1 MAASLGAESERWCI
15 VLVVVERDGSLVLV
29 VEPTRVAVPC
39 PQCGELSRRQHS
51 HYDRHPL
58 DLPWR
63 GKTVRMRVHSRRWFC
78 DTPTCP
84 RKIFAERFDGALARY
99 ARRRTAPQSCSRA
112 LPCRLAA
119 KVALASRGRLECR

>member
-1 MAASLGAESERWCI
+1 MAASPGAESERWCI

-29 VEPTRVAVPC
+29 VEPTRLAVPC

-63 GKTVRMRVHSRRWFC
+63 GKTVRTRVHSRR
-78 DTPTCP
+78 
-84 RKIFAERFDGALARY
+84 
-99 ARRRTAPQSCSRA
+99 
-112 LPCRLAA
+112 
-119 KVALASRGRLECR
+119 